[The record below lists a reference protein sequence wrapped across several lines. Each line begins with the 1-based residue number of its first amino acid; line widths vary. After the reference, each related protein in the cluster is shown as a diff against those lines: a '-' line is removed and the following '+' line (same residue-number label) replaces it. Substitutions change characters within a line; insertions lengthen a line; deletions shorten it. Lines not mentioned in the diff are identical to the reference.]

1 MTLLVDVGPK
11 KFLCIDDD
19 RTVLRIIKQIL
30 SKAFGSQVV
39 YYQATSGE
47 EGMEQIENLDPD
59 IIFCDIQMPG
69 IDGFEVCKRVRA
81 RQSHAAIIL
90 MSAYDAEEDNATKA
104 SESGADAFLSK
115 PVKRGEL
122 IFAVNFV
129 LRLAQLNDTVYE
141 KNKQLEKSLFQLKEF
156 HQKLSV
162 LNQELIADK
171 RRLGANLKDMTELNE
186 QLGSKNSQI
195 SSMIDELA
203 SRSDST
209 VGVLVNIIE
218 MHQSGH
224 RGHSERVA
232 EISVSIAEKMGLS
245 DPQVHN
251 IKTAA
256 LLHELGI
263 VALPVKEEKKGLIS
277 EDERGEISNHPL
289 IGEMLLKGFP
299 GFELVADV
307 IRHLHENVD
316 GSGIPDG
323 LYGDRIPVGSRI
335 ISLAS
340 YFDHFKLANPEKP
353 IEEVLRELGKK
364 SGVIFDEQ
372 VFSCLNEYVES
383 RGADSEDKTIECA
396 VFALTEGMELAAD
409 IYSESGINLLRKG
422 TVLDKEIL
430 SKVLRFHNVD
440 PIAGSIRVKQVS

>member
-1 MTLLVDVGPK
+1 MQVSVRPK

-19 RTVLRIIKQIL
+19 RTVLLVIKKIL
-30 SKAFGSQVV
+30 SKAFGEQVV
-39 YYQATSGE
+39 EYHQATSGE
-47 EGMEQIENLDPD
+47 EGLEMIDQINPD

-69 IDGFEVCKRVRA
+69 IDGFEVCGKIRA
-81 RQSHAAIIL
+81 QQSHAAIIL

-115 PVKRGEL
+115 PVKKGEL

-129 LRLAQLNDTVYE
+129 LRVAQLNDTVQE
-141 KNKQLEKSLFQLKEF
+141 KNKQLEKSLVQLKEF

-171 RRLGANLKDMTELNE
+171 RRLGNNLKDMTELNE
-186 QLGSKNSQI
+186 QMGSKNSQI
-195 SSMIDELA
+195 SAMVEELA
-203 SRSDST
+203 GRFDST

-218 MHQSGH
+218 MRQAGH

-232 EISVSIAEKMGLS
+232 EISTFIAEKVGLS
-245 DPQVHN
+245 DVQMSN

-263 VALPVKEEKKGLIS
+263 VSLPEESQKEQAVSG
-277 EDERGEISNHPL
+277 DERGKVLNHPL

-299 GFELVADV
+299 GFELIADM

-323 LYGDRIPVGSRI
+323 LYGDRIPIGSRI
-335 ISLAS
+335 ICLSS
-340 YFDHFKLANPEKP
+340 FFDHAKLANRSKSASEIVEEMEEK
-353 IEEVLRELGKK
+353 I
-364 SGVIFDEQ
+364 GVIFDEMI
-372 VFSCLNEYVES
+372 FSHLREYVET
-383 RGADSEDKTIECA
+383 GDEGLEDATIECA
-396 VFALTEGMELAAD
+396 VFGLTEGMELATD

-422 TVLDKEIL
+422 TVIDKEIL
-430 SKVLRFHNVD
+430 SKIIRFHNVD
-440 PIAGSIRVKQVS
+440 PIAGSIRVKQT